1 MRYFYRRIYNV
12 RISDFIEKK
21 RDGGEHTEEEIRCF
35 ITEMVNG
42 NIPDYMISAWLMA
55 AFIRGLNHSE
65 TVALTAAMAESGDTV
80 DTSRIDGITA
90 DKHST
95 GGVGDKTSLII
106 APIVSCAG
114 IKVAK
119 LSGRGLG
126 ITGGTVDKIA
136 SIPGCKVELSTDEFF
151 TAVDKIGMCISA
163 QSGNLAPA
171 DKILY
176 ALRDVTATIDS
187 IPLIAS
193 SIMSKK
199 LASGADCIVL
209 DVKCGNGAFM
219 RTEEKAA
226 ELAGVMVDI
235 GKSNGRKMCALVTD
249 MSTPLGLAAGNAPE
263 VKEAIEVLSGKGPAD
278 TREICLE
285 IAAQMMHLCGKGEPD
300 TCRALAEEIIE
311 SGRARAKLAEFIAA
325 IGGDPRVTEDTS
337 LLPTAENAIE
347 IKSTSDG
354 YLQSVN
360 AEMIGRAALVAGAG
374 REKKSDAVDPAAG
387 VILKCKAGDRVSAGD
402 ILCRIEANDKDKLA
416 RAEEFARAAFTVSD
430 VPPEGKPLILRTVL

>member
-1 MRYFYRRIYNV
+1 M

-21 RDGGEHTEEEIRCF
+21 RDGGEHTEGEIRTF
-35 ITEMVNG
+35 ITEMVRG
-42 NIPDYMISAWLMA
+42 NVPDYMVSAWLMA
-55 AFIRGLNHSE
+55 AFIRGLSHSE
-65 TVALTAAMAESGDTV
+65 TVALTMAMAESGDTV

-106 APIVSCAG
+106 APIVASAG

-136 SIPGCKVELSTDEFF
+136 SIPGCRTELSTEEFF
-151 TAVDKIGMCISA
+151 STVDRVGMCISA

-199 LASGADCIVL
+199 LASGAECIVL

-226 ELAGVMVDI
+226 ELAQVMVDI
-235 GKSNGRKMCALVTD
+235 GKSSGRQMCALVTD

-263 VKEAIEVLSGKGPAD
+263 VREAIDVLSGKGPRD

-285 IAAQMMHLCGKGEPD
+285 IATQMMYLSGKGELGS
-300 TCRALAEEIIE
+300 CRSQAESIID
-311 SGRARAKLAEFIAA
+311 SGRAKAKLGEFISA
-325 IGGDPRVTEDTS
+325 IGGDPRVIEDTS
-337 LLPTAENAIE
+337 LLPTAENCVE
-347 IKSTSDG
+347 IKSLSEGFVKDI
-354 YLQSVN
+354 N
-360 AEMIGRAALVAGAG
+360 AEMIGRSALVAGAG
-374 REKKSDAVDPAAG
+374 RETKSDAVDYAAG
-387 VILKCKAGDRVSAGD
+387 IILAVKPGDKVTAGD
-402 ILCRIEANDKDKLA
+402 ILCRIEASDRDKLM
-416 RAEEFARAAFTVSD
+416 RAEEYARAAFGISD
-430 VPPEGKPLILRTVL
+430 EPREIKPLILRTVV